1 MFCRFAELKS
11 GWNGL
16 ILPTVFCGRIL
27 AEPGVVV
34 PGWRAYSGVK
44 QADVQCDAVVR
55 LALLPLI
62 VCSGAAGSCLREFSI
77 FEFGLF

>member
-1 MFCRFAELKS
+1 
-11 GWNGL
+11 
-16 ILPTVFCGRIL
+16 
-27 AEPGVVV
+27 VV
-34 PGWRAYSGVK
+34 PGRWAYSGVK

-77 FEFGLF
+77 FEFSLF